1 MRDEILVNVLLPATR
16 EAYDLWVPSALTVR
30 EASLLIARAL
40 ASRAPVRPDVV
51 RGNALMSEDTGSLID
66 PSRVIGDIGL
76 PHRARLV
83 LV

>member
-40 ASRAPVRPDVV
+40 ASRAPARPDVV
-51 RGNALMSEDTGSLID
+51 RGNALMSEDTGCFID
-66 PSRVIGDIGL
+66 PNSTIGELGL
-76 PHRARLV
+76 APGARLV